1 MKTWQALT
9 LGISVGL
16 ALTAIILIV
25 AIPPHGTPIV
35 LSPPPTLEPIKIFI
49 TGAIHQ
55 PGLYSLPRGSRV
67 ESAIT
72 AAGGLTG
79 NADLNKINLA
89 AKIADG
95 DKITIPSVFDPTSQ
109 PLTVQATSTPISFP
123 IDINTAS
130 LEELDA
136 LPGIGNAKA
145 QSIIQYREENGDFQK
160 IEDIMNVPGIGEGIY
175 NNIKEL
181 ITVQY

>member
-67 ESAIT
+67 ESAI
-72 AAGGLTG
+72 
-79 NADLNKINLA
+79 N
-89 AKIADG
+89 
-95 DKITIPSVFDPTSQ
+95 
-109 PLTVQATSTPISFP
+109 
-123 IDINTAS
+123 
-130 LEELDA
+130 
-136 LPGIGNAKA
+136 
-145 QSIIQYREENGDFQK
+145 R
-160 IEDIMNVPGIGEGIY
+160 
-175 NNIKEL
+175 
-181 ITVQY
+181 